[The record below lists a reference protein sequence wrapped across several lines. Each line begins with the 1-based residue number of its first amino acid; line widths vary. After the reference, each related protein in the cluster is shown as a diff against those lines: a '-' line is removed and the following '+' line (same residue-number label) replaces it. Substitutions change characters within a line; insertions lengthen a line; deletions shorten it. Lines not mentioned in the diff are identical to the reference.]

1 MLAVTDAVIS
11 VWGASRVAMH
21 LAPRCDSHDM
31 GDSNPGATF
40 SYVARE
46 LGKRRIA
53 FLCVRESIGPSRLGP
68 ELKKQFGGFYVANE
82 AHTRDT
88 AEQLLQAGEAD
99 AVAFGK
105 LFIANPD
112 LPRRFARNAPLNAPV
127 PETFYASGPGGYTDY
142 PALPD

>member
-1 MLAVTDAVIS
+1 MTKRVPRSREGAPTRSKTDTGKLKLLLVGLFFAAVWLTL
-11 VWGASRVAMH
+11 WGRAA
-21 LAPRCDSHDM
+21 
-31 GDSNPGATF
+31 
-40 SYVARE
+40 YVQ
-46 LGKRRIA
+46 LH
-53 FLCVRESIGPSRLGP
+53 LGP